1 MRHPTIE
8 RVGQQIGCSYQH
20 GVSALLYTYVERE
33 LLKRRNRY
41 RACEVAQVEPEFQQ
55 RDGHGSLVM
64 LEKSQR
70 SINLQST
77 PKLGNNDSWKDNVVE
92 FEME

>member
-1 MRHPTIE
+1 
-8 RVGQQIGCSYQH
+8 
-20 GVSALLYTYVERE
+20 
-33 LLKRRNRY
+33 
-41 RACEVAQVEPEFQQ
+41 
-55 RDGHGSLVM
+55 M